1 MSQGILTYVSP
12 DEYLRLERQA
22 EYKSE
27 YLNGE
32 IFGMSGASRQH
43 NLITGNIGAEFNRQ
57 LKGKPCEAY
66 TSDMRVMVRSNGFYT
81 YPDVIVV
88 CGEPQFEDKDKEEI
102 NRKSG
107 LAYAAG
113 FSLFAAVLAGLI
125 AGWLL
130 DRWLGTSPWLLITGI
145 ILGAAAGFY
154 ELIRSASKIS

>member
-1 MSQGILTYVSP
+1 MVIGSIPTIVSA
-12 DEYLRLERQA
+12 D
-22 EYKSE
+22 
-27 YLNGE
+27 
-32 IFGMSGASRQH
+32 
-43 NLITGNIGAEFNRQ
+43 
-57 LKGKPCEAY
+57 
-66 TSDMRVMVRSNGFYT
+66 D
-81 YPDVIVV
+81 
-88 CGEPQFEDKDKEEI
+88 DKEEI

-145 ILGAAAGFY
+145 ILGACAGFY